1 MDTYILT
8 YKGNTVLWVCVHLCI
23 TCQER
28 VKNGVHSGYGMR
40 WIQGILG
47 LGRGR
52 ILAGVGSEHPPSNR
66 GLIVLAGVS

>member
-28 VKNGVHSGYGMR
+28 VKNGVHSGYGVGPEWGLMR
-40 WIQGILG
+40 W
-47 LGRGR
+47 
-52 ILAGVGSEHPPSNR
+52 VR
-66 GLIVLAGVS
+66 GLRRYVNLEGTEKLS

>member
-28 VKNGVHSGYGMR
+28 VKNGVHSGYG
-40 WIQGILG
+40 
-47 LGRGR
+47 
-52 ILAGVGSEHPPSNR
+52 VGSRMGSDEVGPGSPEVRKSGGYR
-66 GLIVLAGVS
+66 KA